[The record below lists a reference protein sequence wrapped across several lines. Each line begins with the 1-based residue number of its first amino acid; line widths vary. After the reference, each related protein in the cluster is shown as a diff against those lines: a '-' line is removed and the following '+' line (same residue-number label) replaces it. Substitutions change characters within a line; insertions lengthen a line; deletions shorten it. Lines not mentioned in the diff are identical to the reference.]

1 MQKHDVFNALYSKL
15 NTEQKRAVDAID
27 GPVMVVAGP
36 GTGKTT
42 ILALR
47 IANIL
52 LKTDSK
58 PENILAL
65 TFTNSG
71 VHAMRKKLI
80 DLIGDEAYRI
90 NIFTFHSFA
99 EYVTKEFS
107 FYFKN
112 LELSSVI
119 SDLEKVNIL
128 EEIIKE
134 EKFKEIVSSFDP
146 LLSLNSIKGAIDS
159 IKQEGIT
166 PEEFK
171 KRIPAWKEELLSDD
185 DVYYKR
191 KYQNFNPGDIKPTA
205 KKAIEDKINKVQEIA
220 VAYEKYQEK
229 INARHLYDFSDM
241 VLNVLNELEK
251 NDNLKFDL
259 QEQYQYLLID
269 EHQDTNEGQNK
280 LIELLT
286 DSEHLEGKANV
297 FTVGDEKQSIYRF
310 QGASEKTF
318 KHFISLY
325 SAVDV
330 VTLKDNYRS
339 TKNILDVSHSLI
351 VHTQEDAKEIYSS
364 KNNNDKSVAVV
375 EFSSYKFEVLYV
387 SKDIK
392 EKIDSGVNPNDI
404 AVIYRSNRSVEDLKD
419 IFNQQAVPYTV
430 ISKENILDDINIQN
444 IITLLKVVN
453 NPNDSHSVGKALL
466 VDFLDFDSYEVVET
480 LNDYQRESRGKNIS
494 LFKFIS
500 KKDIYSDFV
509 KNIKGLK
516 KESDNSSFLVFFK
529 EFLNKIGYLDY
540 MLKSKDS
547 RDQLLKLDKLFDE
560 IKRQSN
566 IKKDYRL
573 SDFIDFVLAYSKY
586 NLNIET
592 NDPEVLEGV
601 KLMTAHKSKGL
612 EFEYVYIINATRNK
626 WEKNRGM
633 PKISLPINNYKSDIH
648 DERRLFYVAMTRAKE
663 YLTIT
668 YSRSDWEGKEQDK
681 SQFVTEINSDF
692 VETIQADKFEKE
704 NIDNLSVFFINSS
717 KKDSIWN
724 PEYLKGLFFS
734 KKISVTAINNYVSC
748 TNKYLFR
755 NLIQLPGVYTA
766 NQVFGNIVH
775 DTLEKFFLE
784 ISKENSNL
792 NKDKLL
798 SIFRESIDKS
808 SLFGYDYDH
817 YYEKGTDVLAEYFDY
832 YNKEWITNIDLEKKI
847 EREFTLNDGNK
858 ITLFGILDK
867 IEYLDNK
874 EGGRINIVDYKTG
887 KPYSEKI
894 KKEQKEDLK
903 RQLIFYH
910 ILLDVYNKGAFDI
923 VDATLD
929 FIEKNKKGD
938 FEKYSFTVLR
948 DDMDSVIDLVNTMAR
963 EIVSGEFLNKGC
975 DKRDCEYCKMK
986 KRSQL

>member
-1 MQKHDVFNALYSKL
+1 MQKHEVFNALYSKL
-15 NTEQKRAVDAID
+15 NTEQKRAVDTID

-52 LKTDSK
+52 LKTDAR

-71 VHAMRKKLI
+71 VHTMRKKLI

-112 LELSSVI
+112 LESSNVI
-119 SDLEKVNIL
+119 TDLEKVKIL

-134 EKFKEIVSSFDP
+134 EKFKEIVSSYDP
-146 LLSLNSIKGAIDS
+146 LMSLNSIKTAIDS
-159 IKQEGIT
+159 IKQEGIN

-191 KYQNFNPGDIKPTA
+191 KYKNFNPGDIKPTS
-205 KKAIEDKINKVQEIA
+205 KKAIDDKINKVKEIA
-220 VAYEKYQEK
+220 TAYEIYQEK
-229 INARHLYDFSDM
+229 INSRRLYDFTDM
-241 VLNVLNELEK
+241 ILNVLNELEK
-251 NDNLKFDL
+251 NDNLKLDL
-259 QEQYQYLLID
+259 QEQYQYLLVD
-269 EHQDTNEGQNK
+269 EHQDTNDGQNR

-318 KHFISLY
+318 KHFLSLY
-325 SAVDV
+325 SAVEII
-330 VTLKDNYRS
+330 TLKDNYRS
-339 TKNILDVSHSLI
+339 TKNILESAHSLI
-351 VHTQEDAKEIYSS
+351 LHTQEDAKEIYSS
-364 KNNNDKSVAVV
+364 KNDLSKSVSVV
-375 EFSSYKFEVLYV
+375 EFSSYKFEVLFTA
-387 SKDIK
+387 KDIK
-392 EKIDSGVNPNDI
+392 EKIDSGVDPNDI
-404 AVIYRSNRSVEDLKD
+404 AVIYRSNKSVEDLKD
-419 IFNQQAVPYTV
+419 IFNQQTVPYTV
-430 ISKENILDDINIQN
+430 ISKENILDDINIKN
-444 IITLLKVVN
+444 IITILSVIN
-453 NPNDSHSVGKALL
+453 NPNDSHNLGKSLFIN
-466 VDFLDFDSYEVVET
+466 FLNFDTYEVVET
-480 LNDYQRESRGKNIS
+480 LNEYQRESRGNKIS

-500 KKDIYSDFV
+500 KKEIYSDFV
-509 KNIKGLK
+509 KNIKELK
-516 KESDNSSFLVFFK
+516 KESENSGFLIFFK
-529 EFLNKIGYLDY
+529 EFLNKIGYFDH

-547 RDQLLKLDKLFDE
+547 REQLLKLDKLFDE

-566 IKKDYRL
+566 TKKDYNL
-573 SDFIDFVLAYSKY
+573 SDFMEFVLAYGKY

-592 NDPEVLEGV
+592 NDPEVLDGV

-612 EFEYVYIINATRNK
+612 EFRYVYIINATRNN

-633 PKISLPINNYKSDIH
+633 PKMSLPINNYKSDIH

-663 YLTIT
+663 GLSIT
-668 YSRSDWEGKEQDK
+668 YSRADWEGKEQDK
-681 SQFVTEINSDF
+681 SQFVAEINKDF
-692 VETIQADKFEKE
+692 IKEINAEKFEKE
-704 NIDNLSVFFINSS
+704 NIDNLAVFFASS
-717 KKDSIWN
+717 SVEDSVWN
-724 PEYLKGLFFS
+724 IEYLNKLFFS

-748 TNKYLFR
+748 PIKYLFR

-766 NQVFGNIVH
+766 NQVFGNVVH

-784 ISKENSNL
+784 SSKENNIIS
-792 NKDKLL
+792 KDKML
-798 SIFRESIDKS
+798 SIFTESINKS

-817 YYEKGTDVLAEYFDY
+817 YLEKGLRILPEYFDY
-832 YNKEWITNIDLEKKI
+832 YSKYWNVNVDLEKKM
-847 EREFTLNDGNK
+847 ERDFILSDGNK
-858 ITLFGILDK
+858 VTFYGILDK
-867 IEYLDNK
+867 IEYLDSK
-874 EGGRINIVDYKTG
+874 DSGRINIVDYKTG
-887 KPYSEKI
+887 KSYSEKN
-894 KKEQKEDLK
+894 KDQKEDLK
-903 RQLIFYH
+903 RQLVFYH
-910 ILLDVYNKGAFDI
+910 ILLDGFNDGAFDI
-923 VDATLD
+923 EDAALE
-929 FIEKNKKGD
+929 FVEKNKKGD
-938 FEKYSFTVLR
+938 FERYSFNATR
-948 DDMDSVIDLVNTMAR
+948 DDMDSVIDLVNNMAN
-963 EIVSGEFLNKGC
+963 EISSGEFLKKGC